1 MADIDKEVKVIVS
14 AADQYSTQFAAFLGS
29 LGGIGAAL
37 GVAVVAFAAAGAA
50 ASAFAYAIGKEVVLE
65 AADFQNAMF
74 DVFAVAQSAGTS
86 LQDVDGIL
94 SDLTNRF
101 PVTGAQAGEAMETI
115 AQLGFGAKEE
125 LEALSEAALNLSIAT
140 SRDMNTAALLLTATM
155 NAFNLTAADSEHLVN
170 LFAAAQFNSAAA
182 IDDVQISMQH
192 AGATFK
198 ATGNSIED
206 TVTALA
212 FLRNAGIDASIA
224 GTALRGVYAALAVET
239 TKGAGAL
246 AKLGLT
252 YDDLS
257 SPDGS
262 PMQFRDIIKVLEG
275 TQIGFNEATQIFG
288 RRAGPQLL
296 TILNQG
302 SEAFNEFSE
311 NLKTST
317 AGIDAVAIK
326 METWRV
332 VTANLAGSMSL
343 LKKTIGI
350 DLLGAVIDTIG
361 VTEKD
366 GIRGIITVITE
377 LEKEQGRIGGIL
389 TDSWNRIR
397 EAAGMAFTQSFG
409 DAEGFY
415 EFLGDS
421 MSTIVEL
428 GETFV
433 KLGIS
438 FGQTAIAVVDGVNTM
453 ADGFDDLDAAY
464 ATGIGLSI
472 DDFSTKAEKLGIGFE
487 DVDAGIDSLTVAMGQ
502 MDAQAEE
509 NAETFGVLGLS
520 ADEVRKKTESTTA
533 AVEAAK
539 FEYIYLYDAQGNVIG
554 QEKVMRAEID
564 ATKKTTEEMT
574 DKAKELQKTLAQE
587 MKIKILELE
596 AMQKITAM
604 QEETKRV
611 GDLLKFKA
619 EVDIAKIEAAAE
631 VMSAQFEAV
640 AAHAQVVEAAI
651 SNIGEIADIDLISA
665 REIAKAA
672 ADIAQGQV
680 KLMAAQTEYMQAQAD
695 LLQLQKEAIER
706 GDNVGIQVE
715 VIGDTRNWLE
725 GLLNDLLEQIIIQAS
740 AEAFTCLCGS
750 LPTT

>member
-1 MADIDKEVKVIVS
+1 
-14 AADQYSTQFAAFLGS
+14 
-29 LGGIGAAL
+29 
-37 GVAVVAFAAAGAA
+37 
-50 ASAFAYAIGKEVVLE
+50 
-65 AADFQNAMF
+65 
-74 DVFAVAQSAGTS
+74 
-86 LQDVDGIL
+86 
-94 SDLTNRF
+94 
-101 PVTGAQAGEAMETI
+101 METI
-115 AQLGFGAKEE
+115 AQLGFGAREE
-125 LEALSEAALNLSIAT
+125 LNALSEAALNLSIAT

-155 NAFNLTAADSEHLVN
+155 NAFNLTADDSTHLVN

-182 IDDVQISMQH
+182 IDDIQVSMQH

-257 SPDGS
+257 AADGG

-311 NLKTST
+311 NLKTSE
-317 AGIDAVAIK
+317 AGMDAVAIK

-332 VTANLAGSMSL
+332 VTNNLAGSMSL
-343 LKKTIGI
+343 LKKTIGF

-361 VTEKD
+361 VTEND
-366 GIRGIITVITE
+366 GIRGIITAMTN

-389 TDSWNRIR
+389 TDSWNSIK
-397 EAAGMAFTQSFG
+397 EAVSIAFSSSFG

-415 EFLGDS
+415 DFLADS
-421 MSTIVEL
+421 MKTITDLSEV
-428 GETFV
+428 FV
-433 KLGIS
+433 KLGIG
-438 FGQTAIAVVDGVNTM
+438 FGQTAVAIGKGLNTM
-453 ADGFDDLDAAY
+453 ASGFEDVDLAY
-464 ATGIGLSI
+464 ATGLGLSLE
-472 DDFSTKAEKLGIGFE
+472 DFSTDIERLGIGFE
-487 DVDAGIDSLTVAMGQ
+487 DVDAGMDAVTVAMGQ

-509 NAETFGVLGLS
+509 NAESFGVLGLS
-520 ADEVRKKTESTTA
+520 AEEVRKQMDGTG
-533 AVEAAK
+533 EAAK
-539 FEYIYLYDAQGNVIG
+539 KATTEYIYMYNAQGEVIG
-554 QEKVMRAEID
+554 KTKVMGTELD
-564 ATKKTTEEMT
+564 KTTKTTEKMT
-574 DKAKELQKTLAQE
+574 AKAKELQKQLDQE
-587 MKIKILELE
+587 MEIKILELD
-596 AMQKITAM
+596 AMQKIASIE
-604 QEETKRV
+604 EETKRI
-611 GDLLKFKA
+611 GDLLKFRA
-619 EVDIAKIEAAAE
+619 EVDIAQIEAAAE
-631 VMSAQFEAV
+631 VMTAQFEAV
-640 AAHAQVVEAAI
+640 AASAQVVEAAI
-651 SNIGEIADIDLISA
+651 SNISDIADIDFIAA

-680 KLMAAQTEYMQAQAD
+680 LLMAAQTEYMQAQAD
-695 LLQLQKEAIER
+695 LLNLQKEAIER

>member
-37 GVAVVAFAAAGAA
+37 GIAVAAFAAAGAA
-50 ASAFAYAIGKEVVLE
+50 AAAFAYTIGKDVVLE

-74 DVFAVAQSAGTS
+74 DVFAVAESAGTS

-125 LEALSEAALNLSIAT
+125 LQGLSEAALNLSIAT
-140 SRDMNTAALLLTATM
+140 GRDMNTAATVLTATM
-155 NAFNLTAADSEHLVN
+155 NQFNLGVEESDRLVN
-170 LFAAAQFNSAAA
+170 LFAASQFNSAAA
-182 IDDVQISMQH
+182 VEDLGVGLQYVGPIMASL
-192 AGATFK
+192 GRT
-198 ATGNSIED
+198 IEETT
-206 TVTALA
+206 TVVAS
-212 FLRNAGIDASIA
+212 FRNLGIDAAMASTQWRMAMIKLIDPTKEGRQAIA
-224 GTALRGVYAALAVET
+224 DMGLAVE
-239 TKGAGAL
+239 
-246 AKLGLT
+246 
-252 YDDLS
+252 DLN
-257 SPDGS
+257 P
-262 PMQFRDIIKVLEG
+262 
-275 TQIGFNEATQIFG
+275 ATQTTADLIQKLEENQLTLNQAVDIFG
-288 RRAGPQLL
+288 LRAGPLM
-296 TILNQG
+296 NQIVEKG
-302 SEAFNEFSE
+302 HEAFRELE
-311 NLKTST
+311 GAITDTSQ
-317 AGIDAVAIK
+317 GIDAVQIK

-397 EAAGMAFTQSFG
+397 EAASTAFTESFG

-415 EFLGDS
+415 DFLADS
-421 MSTIVEL
+421 MQTITEL

-438 FGQTAIAVVDGVNTM
+438 FGQTAVGVGKGINTM
-453 ADGFDDLDAAY
+453 AEGFRDLDASY
-464 ATGIGLSI
+464 ATGLGLTM
-472 DDFSTKAEKLGIGFE
+472 DDFSTDLEKLGVGFE
-487 DVDAGIDSLTVAMGQ
+487 DVDAGADALTVAMGQ

-520 ADEVRKKTESTTA
+520 AEEVKRQVDDTA
-533 AVEAAK
+533 IAAK
-539 FEYIYLYDAQGNVIG
+539 DAGDNYIYMYDAQGNVISST
-554 QEKVMRAEID
+554 KVMGTELD
-564 ATKKTTEEMT
+564 KTKKTTEEMT
-574 DKAKELQKTLAQE
+574 DKAKELQQQLAQE

-611 GDLLKFKA
+611 GDLLKYKA
-619 EVDIAKIEAAAE
+619 EIDITKIEAAAE
-631 VMSAQFEAV
+631 VMTAQFEAV
-640 AAHAQVVEAAI
+640 AAQAQVVEAAI
-651 SNIGEIADIDLISA
+651 SNISEIADIDLIAA

-680 KLMAAQTEYMQAQAD
+680 ELMAAQTEYMQAQAD
-695 LLQLQKEAIER
+695 LLNLQKEAIER

>member
-1 MADIDKEVKVIVS
+1 
-14 AADQYSTQFAAFLGS
+14 
-29 LGGIGAAL
+29 
-37 GVAVVAFAAAGAA
+37 
-50 ASAFAYAIGKEVVLE
+50 
-65 AADFQNAMF
+65 
-74 DVFAVAQSAGTS
+74 
-86 LQDVDGIL
+86 
-94 SDLTNRF
+94 
-101 PVTGAQAGEAMETI
+101 
-115 AQLGFGAKEE
+115 
-125 LEALSEAALNLSIAT
+125 
-140 SRDMNTAALLLTATM
+140 
-155 NAFNLTAADSEHLVN
+155 
-170 LFAAAQFNSAAA
+170 
-182 IDDVQISMQH
+182 
-192 AGATFK
+192 
-198 ATGNSIED
+198 
-206 TVTALA
+206 
-212 FLRNAGIDASIA
+212 
-224 GTALRGVYAALAVET
+224 
-239 TKGAGAL
+239 
-246 AKLGLT
+246 
-252 YDDLS
+252 
-257 SPDGS
+257 
-262 PMQFRDIIKVLEG
+262 
-275 TQIGFNEATQIFG
+275 
-288 RRAGPQLL
+288 
-296 TILNQG
+296 
-302 SEAFNEFSE
+302 
-311 NLKTST
+311 
-317 AGIDAVAIK
+317 
-326 METWRV
+326 
-332 VTANLAGSMSL
+332 MSL